1 MNQTPATATTTVS
14 SKGLDEF
21 LAKVRGP
28 AKGRLIFGMDAT
40 ASRQETWDAAA
51 QLMAEMFQAAPSGLE
66 TQLLYFRGAG
76 ECHAS
81 RWFKDAKAM
90 TQTMTGIFCRSGLT
104 QIRKVLLHA
113 AKEHAKQK
121 IGAVILVSD
130 ACEEHPN
137 ELYAAARELGV
148 PVFMFQEG
156 DDEYIASVYSKI
168 AAITKGAYCKF
179 DSGAAARLADLLRA
193 VAAFASGGL
202 KALESQSSA
211 AARLLLTQIK
221 K

>member
-1 MNQTPATATTTVS
+1 MNNQIASTTTTNPRLEQFFARV
-14 SKGLDEF
+14 DP
-21 LAKVRGP
+21 V
-28 AKGRLIFGMDAT
+28 KGRLIFSIDAT
-40 ASRQETWDAAA
+40 ASREATWDAAS
-51 QLMAEMFQAAPSGLE
+51 QLTFEMFNAAASAGSLE
-66 TQLLYFRGAG
+66 VQLVFYRGQN
-76 ECHAS
+76 ECVAS
-81 RWFKDAKAM
+81 RWFSDARSLSGVMATIM
-90 TQTMTGIFCRSGLT
+90 CRAGLT
-104 QIRKVLLHA
+104 
-113 AKEHAKQK
+113 K
-121 IGAVILVSD
+121 IGRVLAHARKENERQKVNAVVLVSD
-130 ACEEHPN
+130 ACEEAPS
-137 ELYAAARELGV
+137 ELYSEARQLVGV